1 MKFYV
6 KNMVCP
12 RCISAVEKVLSDM
25 ELHPLQVILGEV
37 TIDGTLEN
45 DQTEELKQKLQ
56 VLGFELLD
64 DAYKQ
69 QIEKIKLII

>member
-1 MKFYV
+1 
-6 KNMVCP
+6 
-12 RCISAVEKVLSDM
+12 M

-69 QIEKIKLII
+69 QIEKIKLIMDKNKSLYSDLYTVLER

>member
-1 MKFYV
+1 
-6 KNMVCP
+6 MVV
-12 RCISAVEKVLSDM
+12 A
-25 ELHPLQVILGEV
+25 LHPLQVILGEV

-69 QIEKIKLII
+69 QIEKIKLIIII